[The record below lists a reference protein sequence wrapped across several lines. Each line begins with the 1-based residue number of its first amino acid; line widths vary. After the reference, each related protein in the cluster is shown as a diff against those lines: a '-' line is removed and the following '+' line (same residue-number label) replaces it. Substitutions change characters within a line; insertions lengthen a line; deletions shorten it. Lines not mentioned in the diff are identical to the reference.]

1 MKEDGPEV
9 QLKHIFVS
17 IVSILGCGFKLL
29 LLHYHNYM
37 YLILHLF
44 HLGLE
49 HRDHSIRGKSLL
61 QLVHRLGI
69 LQHLTI
75 HHLRLK
81 LIKVRLGEGR

>member
-1 MKEDGPEV
+1 M
-9 QLKHIFVS
+9 
-17 IVSILGCGFKLL
+17 
-29 LLHYHNYM
+29 LLHYHS

-49 HRDHSIRGKSLL
+49 HGHHSIRGKSLL

>member
-1 MKEDGPEV
+1 M
-9 QLKHIFVS
+9 
-17 IVSILGCGFKLL
+17 ILLR
-29 LLHYHNYM
+29 YHT

-49 HRDHSIRGKSLL
+49 HRYHSIRGKSLL

-75 HHLRLK
+75 HRLRLK
-81 LIKVRLGEGR
+81 LIKVGLGEGR

>member
-1 MKEDGPEV
+1 MKEDGLEV

-49 HRDHSIRGKSLL
+49 HRHHSIRRKSLL
-61 QLVHRLGI
+61 QLVHKHGT

-75 HHLRLK
+75 HHLQLK
-81 LIKVRLGEGR
+81 LIKVGLGEER